1 MPYVCVNWHNDGRNF
16 WDTHGDNFNRLKN
29 DLIPPADMA
38 LSAVLTDL
46 RDRGMLDDT
55 LVVWVGEFGRRP
67 QITANNAGREHHP
80 FCYSG
85 LVAGAGVRGGAT
97 FGESDEIARFPN
109 ENPVNP
115 RDLIATILHSMGV
128 PQGSTLN
135 DLTGRPH
142 FLYGG
147 SPMLGLFDRA

>member
-1 MPYVCVNWHNDGRNF
+1 MPAEPAKAH
-16 WDTHGDNFNRLKN
+16 TLAT
-29 DLIPPADMA
+29 DLI
-38 LSAVLTDL
+38 
-46 RDRGMLDDT
+46 
-55 LVVWVGEFGRRP
+55 
-67 QITANNAGREHHP
+67 
-80 FCYSG
+80 
-85 LVAGAGVRGGAT
+85 GAGVRGGAT